1 MRDRKLIR
9 LLASALYYVVE
20 KSVSVDVA
28 FKRACAGRCAK
39 TLEERE
45 RLYEMVRRFV
55 SDYWKLVCVLGRRKR
70 YGTLARAWLSGVNE
84 PKEPHCRLSYPRWFY
99 ERVTELLGKEEGER
113 MLEAMNRRTWWLR
126 VNTLAADVDKVVREL
141 ESEGVD
147 VEQDRHIPYML
158 RVLRTP
164 KPVRLLKPVKQYRA
178 IPQDKASAAVVEAL
192 KPEPGDVVVDMAA
205 APGMKTSL
213 IMMLTENRARVV
225 AIDISVKRLVQA
237 ANLLKKLGTDMGRV
251 QLVAAD
257 SAARPIT
264 ERADKVLLD
273 APCSNSGAVG
283 KDPGIKV
290 NLTEG
295 KVAHY
300 SRLQR
305 EMLIAAYDIEPHYVV
320 FSTCSV
326 MPEEGEEHAE
336 SLSQLYNP
344 EKPLPW
350 LRDGYRVYSV
360 AGSVGRMYPHLDST
374 DGFFIARLRPQ

>member
-1 MRDRKLIR
+1 MRDRKLIK

-20 KSVSVDVA
+20 RSVSVDVA

-39 TLEERE
+39 TLDERE
-45 RLYEMVRRFV
+45 RLYEMVRKFV

-70 YGTLARAWLSGVNE
+70 YGTLARAWLKGVRE
-84 PKEPHCRLSYPRWFY
+84 PREPHCRLSYPRWFY
-99 ERVTELLGKEEGER
+99 ERVTELLGRDEGER
-113 MLEAMNRRTWWLR
+113 MLEAMNRRVWWLR
-126 VNTLAADVDKVVREL
+126 VNTLVTDVDRVVKEL
-141 ESEGVD
+141 ESEGVV
-147 VEQDRHIPYML
+147 VEQDKHIPYML
-158 RVLRTP
+158 KVVSTP
-164 KPVRLLKPVKQYRA
+164 KPVRLLRPVKEFRA

-192 KPEPGDVVVDMAA
+192 KPEPGDMIVDMAA

-213 IMMLTENRARVV
+213 IMMLTENGAWVV
-225 AIDISVKRLVQA
+225 AVDISVKRLVQA
-237 ANLLKKLGTDMGRV
+237 RNLMKKLGVDLGRV

-257 SAARPIT
+257 STARPLVG
-264 ERADKVLLD
+264 RAGKVLLD

-290 NLTEG
+290 SLTEG

-305 EMLIAAYDIEPHYVV
+305 EMLLAAYDMEPEYVV
-320 FSTCSV
+320 YSTCSV
-326 MPEEGEEHAE
+326 MPEEGEEHVEA
-336 SLSQLYNP
+336 LSQLYEP

-360 AGSVGRMYPHLDST
+360 AEEVGRLYPHLDGT
-374 DGFFIARLRPQ
+374 DGFFIVRLRPQ

>member
-9 LLASALYYVVE
+9 LLASTLYYVVE
-20 KSVSVDVA
+20 RSVSVDVA
-28 FKRACAGRCAK
+28 FKRACAGRCAR

-55 SDYWKLVCVLGRRKR
+55 SDYWKLICVLGRRKR
-70 YGTLARAWLSGVNE
+70 YGALARAWLEGVEE
-84 PKEPHCRLSYPRWFY
+84 PREPYCRLSYPRWFY

-113 MLEAMNRRTWWLR
+113 MLEAMNRRVWWLR
-126 VNTLAADVDKVVREL
+126 VNTLTADVDHVVKEL
-141 ESEGVD
+141 ESEGV
-147 VEQDRHIPYML
+147 VAEQDRQIPYML
-158 RVLRTP
+158 RVVNTP
-164 KPVRLLKPVKQYRA
+164 RPVRLLRPVKEFRA

-192 KPEPGDVVVDMAA
+192 KPEPGDTIVDMAA

-225 AIDISVKRLVQA
+225 AVDISVKRLVQA
-237 ANLLKKLGTDMGRV
+237 ANLLKKLGADLGKV

-257 SAARPIT
+257 STARPPVG
-264 ERADKVLLD
+264 RADKVLLD

-290 NLTEG
+290 SLTEG

-300 SRLQR
+300 SKLQR
-305 EMLIAAYDIEPHYVV
+305 EMLLAAYDMDPEYVV
-320 FSTCSV
+320 YSTCSV
-326 MPEEGEEHAE
+326 MPEEGEEHVEA
-336 SLSQLYNP
+336 LSQLYGP

-350 LRDGYRVYSV
+350 LRNGYSAYSV
-360 AGSVGRMYPHLDST
+360 AEKVGRMYPHLDGT
-374 DGFFIARLRPQ
+374 DGFFIVRLRPQ